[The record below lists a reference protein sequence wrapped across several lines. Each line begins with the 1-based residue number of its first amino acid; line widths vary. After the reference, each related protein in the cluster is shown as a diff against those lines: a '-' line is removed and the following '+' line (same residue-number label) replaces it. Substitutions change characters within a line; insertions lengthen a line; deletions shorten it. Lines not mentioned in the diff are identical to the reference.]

1 MNIIRNRGVLAAVA
15 ESDADDADRAAV
27 EPFSSLAAAADVYLG
42 AVSAVGTA
50 YLFAV
55 IQLLDWPHVLL
66 INKRRV
72 IRTIAVNVA
81 I

>member
-42 AVSAVGTA
+42 AVSAVGTRIF
-50 YLFAV
+50 L
-55 IQLLDWPHVLL
+55 
-66 INKRRV
+66 R
-72 IRTIAVNVA
+72 
-81 I
+81 